1 MHLFQSISASSL
13 STRKYQYNSDYKQCA
28 TFQIT
33 LYAFL
38 YQLVMHL
45 LVNFHII
52 SSTRISGYSTGTSLI
67 PRILMP
73 ALLPVVLIES
83 ELHLK
88 ERICH
93 LQVHLKER
101 ICHLQ
106 VRRCLF
112 IRQVEPPNKCLQNNA
127 IFPEYIKMI
136 KVTRVINCMI
146 IPVVYG
152 N

>member
-1 MHLFQSISASSL
+1 MHLCQSISASSL

-33 LYAFL
+33 LYAFVSACYASARESPYIL
-38 YQLVMHL
+38 NQNKRVQYRYQSHPQ
-45 LVNFHII
+45 NFNA
-52 SSTRISGYSTGTSLI
+52 GTI
-67 PRILMP
+67 N
-73 ALLPVVLIES
+73 ES

-93 LQVHLKER
+93 LPVHLQER

-106 VRRCLF
+106 VLYEGAF
-112 IRQVEPPNKCLQNNA
+112 LSGKLNLQINVCK
-127 IFPEYIKMI
+127 IMQFFPEYIKMI
-136 KVTRVINCMI
+136 KVTRNNNCNCMI